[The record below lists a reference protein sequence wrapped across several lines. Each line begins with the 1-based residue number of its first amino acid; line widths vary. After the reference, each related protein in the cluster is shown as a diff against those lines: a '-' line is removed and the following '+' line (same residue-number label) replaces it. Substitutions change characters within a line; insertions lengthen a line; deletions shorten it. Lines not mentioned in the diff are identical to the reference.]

1 MMYGKDNVTDG
12 ASSDIQN
19 ATNIASALVRRFGFS
34 TKVGPVSYSD
44 SADSPSPSQATLR
57 EIDNEVRGLIEAA
70 EVRAQNLLTEKKNE
84 LERLAKALVEYET
97 LDLNEV
103 KRGEFPLISS
113 SCLSLSTLICDSQ
126 QSSKGSRY
134 LIELKQSD
142 REVQEEVLKNYCNN
156 CFP

>member
-1 MMYGKDNVTDG
+1 MYGKDNVTDG

-44 SADSPSPSQATLR
+44 SADAPLPSQETLR

-70 EVRAQNLLTEKKNE
+70 EERAKDLLNEKKKE

-97 LDLNEV
+97 LDLGEV
-103 KRGEFPLISS
+103 QRGEP
-113 SCLSLSTLICDSQ
+113 LSLH
-126 QSSKGSRY
+126 SSRFA
-134 LIELKQSD
+134 LTDDMCRPMCSD
-142 REVQEEVLKNYCNN
+142 QGRIVARES
-156 CFP
+156 

>member
-1 MMYGKDNVTDG
+1 MYGKDNVTDG

-44 SADSPSPSQATLR
+44 SADAPLPSQETLR

-70 EVRAQNLLTEKKNE
+70 EERAKDLLNEKKKE

-97 LDLNEV
+97 LDLGEV
-103 KRGEFPLISS
+103 QRGEP
-113 SCLSLSTLICDSQ
+113 LSLH
-126 QSSKGSRY
+126 SSRFALTDDISRPMC
-134 LIELKQSD
+134 SD
-142 REVQEEVLKNYCNN
+142 QGRIVARES
-156 CFP
+156 

>member
-1 MMYGKDNVTDG
+1 MYGKDNVTDG

-44 SADSPSPSQATLR
+44 SADAPLPSQETLR

-70 EVRAQNLLTEKKNE
+70 EERAKDLLNEKKKE

-97 LDLNEV
+97 LDL
-103 KRGEFPLISS
+103 G
-113 SCLSLSTLICDSQ
+113 
-126 QSSKGSRY
+126 
-134 LIELKQSD
+134 
-142 REVQEEVLKNYCNN
+142 EVQRGKPVSLHSSRLSFIDDTSRPMCSDQGRIATRES
-156 CFP
+156 

>member
-1 MMYGKDNVTDG
+1 MYGKDNVTDG

-44 SADSPSPSQATLR
+44 SADAPLPSQETLR

-70 EVRAQNLLTEKKNE
+70 EERAKDLLNEKKKE

-97 LDLNEV
+97 LDL
-103 KRGEFPLISS
+103 
-113 SCLSLSTLICDSQ
+113 Q
-126 QSSKGSRY
+126 
-134 LIELKQSD
+134 
-142 REVQEEVLKNYCNN
+142 EVQRGKPLPSLTLRRILIISLVLYVVIKGESL
-156 CFP
+156 PERVRAE